1 MNVAIIQARM
11 GSKRLPGKVL
21 MSLDGKPMLK
31 FQIERVLKSQT
42 VNKLVVATSNLKQ
55 DDVIFDFCKTE
66 NIDCYR
72 GSEDDVLS
80 RYYEAAIMHNAQNII
95 RLTADCPFSDPGIID
110 AVVNKLLAEKL
121 DYAANTVPPET
132 STFPDGSDVEVFTLD
147 ALTKAYEGAVLPADR
162 EHVTFYFWKGKKA
175 QTFKIGQLSKLVNDS
190 KYRITVDYPED
201 YELAMK
207 LALLIRRGNVF
218 GDVSFILEI
227 LKSNPEL
234 VAINDKYYF
243 GMGWG
248 K

>member
-11 GSKRLPGKVL
+11 GSTRLPGKVL
-21 MSLDGKPMLK
+21 LPLDGKPMLK
-31 FQIERVLKSQT
+31 FQIERVIKAQT
-42 VNKLVVATSNLKQ
+42 IDKVVVATSNFKG
-55 DDVIFDFCKTE
+55 DDVIFDFCASE

-72 GSEDDVLS
+72 GSENDVLS
-80 RYYEAAIMHNAQNII
+80 RYYKAAIMHNAQNII
-95 RLTADCPFSDPGIID
+95 RLTADCPFSDPEIID

-175 QTFKIGQLSKLVNDS
+175 QTFKIGQLSQLVNDS

-207 LALLIRRGNVF
+207 LALLIKQANVF
-218 GDVSFILEI
+218 GDLHFILEA
-227 LKSNPEL
+227 LKSTPEL
-234 VAINDKYYF
+234 VAINDQYYF
-243 GMGWG
+243 GIGWE